1 MVLFACRS
9 RATARLPLTR
19 QRDFLTPSL
28 RRCEMST
35 PTQVVQVKSSV
46 GRKVIRLQAEDM
58 QHINLQ

>member
-1 MVLFACRS
+1 
-9 RATARLPLTR
+9 
-19 QRDFLTPSL
+19 
-28 RRCEMST
+28 MST